1 VLHSAVPPKSRP
13 YRKYAIIAVTGVVV
27 AAVILT
33 AILVGMYLFTQGQK
47 DILKVGKDSKVVDF
61 FNYNTCR
68 LTIEI

>member
-1 VLHSAVPPKSRP
+1 MAVPPKPRP

-47 DILKVGKDSKVVDF
+47 DILKVGKDNKAVECT
-61 FNYNTCR
+61 YNTCPSM
-68 LTIEI
+68 I